1 MFEIAD
7 GSAVVQHALTGP
19 LPSEGTVT
27 RLVDAAYNRYRDRC
41 GGQVADYIPP
51 LGRVDPD
58 LFGVALT
65 DAAGVTDSAGDT
77 DAVFTI
83 QSISKA
89 FVFALVCE
97 ESGHDQVHETVGVNN
112 TGRSFNS
119 VMAVELSAGS
129 PGNPMVNAGAMATT
143 ALVPGETPDAQWEF
157 IRAGLSRF
165 AGRALTVDEEVVAEE
180 MATHPRTRA
189 PARVLERYGRI
200 TREPGPVVE
209 VYTRQCSLSVT
220 VTDLSVMGAT
230 LANGGVN
237 PVTGEYVVSPE
248 VCRDTIAVL
257 ASCGMYECSGEW
269 MFEIGMPAK
278 SGVSGGI
285 VAVAPG
291 KCAVAAYAPPLDPAG
306 TSVRGQRVCS
316 YLSRSLGLNLF
327 ASAAGQ
333 LGHLPELPDAT

>member
-7 GSAVVQHALTGP
+7 GSAVVQHAPTGP

-41 GGQVADYIPP
+41 GGQAADYIPP

-97 ESGHDQVHETVGVNN
+97 ESGRDQVHETVGVNN

-129 PGNPMVNAGAMATT
+129 PGNPTVNAGAMATT
-143 ALVPGETPDAQWEF
+143 ALVPGDTPDAQWEF
-157 IRAGLSRF
+157 IRAGLSR
-165 AGRALTVDEEVVAEE
+165 
-180 MATHPRTRA
+180 
-189 PARVLERYGRI
+189 
-200 TREPGPVVE
+200 
-209 VYTRQCSLSVT
+209 
-220 VTDLSVMGAT
+220 
-230 LANGGVN
+230 
-237 PVTGEYVVSPE
+237 
-248 VCRDTIAVL
+248 
-257 ASCGMYECSGEW
+257 
-269 MFEIGMPAK
+269 
-278 SGVSGGI
+278 
-285 VAVAPG
+285 
-291 KCAVAAYAPPLDPAG
+291 
-306 TSVRGQRVCS
+306 
-316 YLSRSLGLNLF
+316 
-327 ASAAGQ
+327 
-333 LGHLPELPDAT
+333 